1 MRISDWSSDVCSSD
15 LGATNENLPA
25 AVKAGRFRADLL
37 DRLSFEVI
45 TLPPLRH
52 REGDVRVLADHFG
65 RRMAAELGWP
75 KWPGFA
81 ENAMA
86 TLEAY
91 QWPGNVRELRNVVER
106 GVYRWNNPKMSVANI
121 VFDRSEEHTSELQS
135 LMRISYAVFCLKKKK
150 N

>member
-1 MRISDWSSDVCSSD
+1 
-15 LGATNENLPA
+15 
-25 AVKAGRFRADLL
+25 
-37 DRLSFEVI
+37 
-45 TLPPLRH
+45 
-52 REGDVRVLADHFG
+52 
-65 RRMAAELGWP
+65 MAAELGWP

-121 VFDRSEEHTSELQS
+121 VFDPFESPWGPLRSTVDKPTGTRSEEHTSELQS
-135 LMRISYAVFCLKKKK
+135 LMRISYAVFCLK
-150 N
+150 

>member
-1 MRISDWSSDVCSSD
+1 
-15 LGATNENLPA
+15 
-25 AVKAGRFRADLL
+25 
-37 DRLSFEVI
+37 
-45 TLPPLRH
+45 
-52 REGDVRVLADHFG
+52 
-65 RRMAAELGWP
+65 MAAELGWP

-121 VFDRSEEHTSELQS
+121 VFDPFESPWGPLRSTVDKPTGTSDETQRSEEHTSELQS
-135 LMRISYAVFCLKKKK
+135 LMRNSYA
-150 N
+150 